1 MFTMPA
7 TLPGVARTLPPTGSL
22 RSRRAPRAKGGVRAP
37 ILQAGKTDDIMIRA
51 LPRDVSDAPTV
62 DATAVTR
69 REAFSLAA
77 LGAMMLGAMTDVAN
91 PAPAL
96 AAYGADAGG
105 TSAEGSGADVTWRV
119 FYGAADPPAT
129 YGYLGGTT
137 KDKAKYSYD
146 VPSDWVEEAPSKVEK
161 GAGGQDSRWVKS
173 GSRGAINVKCL
184 TLNRAGEDGAAFDLT
199 DKALQAIAGADSKL
213 QESINSGTVSS
224 TKDGDFVVFTISG
237 GSGGDYA
244 AKLTIDNTGRL
255 FVFLASTPSD
265 KYKGETKKTLDRML
279 GSFTTYKSV
288 SQFV

>member
-1 MFTMPA
+1 MFTMAA

-51 LPRDVSDAPTV
+51 LPRDVSDAPPV

-105 TSAEGSGADVTWRV
+105 SSA
-119 FYGAADPPAT
+119 
-129 YGYLGGTT
+129 
-137 KDKAKYSYD
+137 

-173 GSRGAINVKCL
+173 GSRGAVNVKCL

>member
-1 MFTMPA
+1 
-7 TLPGVARTLPPTGSL
+7 
-22 RSRRAPRAKGGVRAP
+22 
-37 ILQAGKTDDIMIRA
+37 
-51 LPRDVSDAPTV
+51 
-62 DATAVTR
+62 
-69 REAFSLAA
+69 
-77 LGAMMLGAMTDVAN
+77 
-91 PAPAL
+91 
-96 AAYGADAGG
+96 
-105 TSAEGSGADVTWRV
+105 
-119 FYGAADPPAT
+119 
-129 YGYLGGTT
+129 
-137 KDKAKYSYD
+137 
-146 VPSDWVEEAPSKVEK
+146 
-161 GAGGQDSRWVKS
+161 
-173 GSRGAINVKCL
+173 VKCL

-224 TKDGDFVVFTISG
+224 TKDGEFVVFTISG